1 MRRRRDHITGQRRGR
16 ALSRRTFLGGLGA
29 ALSLPW
35 LEAMAPVGRALA
47 DTPAAPNRLL
57 FYFVPNGLHMEAFTP
72 KQTGT
77 GYDLTPIL
85 APLAAHQSKLNVLS
99 GLANVNAIVPVAGD
113 HARGTGSFLTCVT
126 PVKSEGA
133 DVFNGKSV
141 DQVAAEAIGDATLFP
156 SLQLG
161 TVNAISIGSCDSG
174 YSCAYSRNI
183 SWAGPSTPLPK
194 ISKPQVLFDRLFGGM
209 DPAATEEEIA
219 RRRLLRTSV
228 LDNALEDAVRLQAL
242 LGKGDQLKVG
252 EYLESVY
259 EVEQLIQQAAEAP
272 ACAVP
277 TAPGAELDTPALL
290 QSMSD
295 LMAIALTCD
304 MTRVITFMLGDGGS
318 NRSYD
323 FIGVPGA
330 HHEISHHQNDPG
342 NWEKLTTID
351 IWETEQLAYL
361 LDRLDAVDEGD
372 GTLLDHSAV
381 FWSSEIEDGNSHAHK
396 NLPVLLAGGASGQ
409 IPTGRHLVYED
420 EEPMADLFVSLLET
434 VGVEVDTFGADGTG
448 PLAGLAAA
456 PSEEVADD

>member
-1 MRRRRDHITGQRRGR
+1 MRRRRDHITACSRGR
-16 ALSRRTFLGGLGA
+16 ALPRRTFLGGLGA
-29 ALSLPW
+29 ALALPW
-35 LEAMAPVGRALA
+35 LEAMAPIGKAALA
-47 DTPAAPNRLL
+47 DAPAPPTRLL
-57 FYFVPNGLHMEAFTP
+57 FYFVPNGIHMEAFTP
-72 KQTGT
+72 ATAGT
-77 GYDLTPIL
+77 GFELTPIL
-85 APLAAHQSKLNVLS
+85 TPLAAHQSKLNVIS
-99 GLANVNAIVPVAGD
+99 GLGNKPAIVPVAGD

-133 DVFNGKSV
+133 DVFNAKSV
-141 DQVAAEAIGDATLFP
+141 DQVAAEAHGDATLFP

-228 LDNALEDAVRLQAL
+228 LDGAIEDAVRLQAL

-259 EVEQLIQQAAEAP
+259 EVEQLIQQAAQAP
-272 ACAVP
+272 ACDAP
-277 TAPGAELDTPALL
+277 AAPGEPGDVPGLL
-290 QSMSD
+290 KAMSD
-295 LMAIALTCD
+295 LMVIALTCD
-304 MTRVITFMLGDGGS
+304 MTRVMSFMLGDGGS

-323 FIGVPGA
+323 FIGVSGA

-342 NWEKLTTID
+342 NWDKLTTID
-351 IWETEQLAYL
+351 IWEAEQLAYL
-361 LDRLDAVDEGD
+361 LGRMDAVAEGE

-381 FWSSEIEDGNSHAHK
+381 FWSSEIEDGNSHSHV
-396 NLPVLLAGGASGQ
+396 NLPVVLAGGAGGR
-409 IPTGRHLVYED
+409 IPGGRHLVYED
-420 EEPMADLFVSLLET
+420 EQPIADLFISLLDT
-434 VGVEVDTFGADGTG
+434 VDVVVDSFGADGTG
-448 PLAGLAAA
+448 PLAGLAL
-456 PSEEVADD
+456 PPR